1 MKQDLKRVKIVRE
14 TVVHSSSGFLSRV
27 SVSGVSVSGRS
38 VSGLSVIVP
47 VFLLLLLVTM
57 VAPDVSSQDRPDAL
71 VLYRQ
76 GRFQQAVEVTLQE
89 LQENPANLDA
99 YTVLGWSLLALGR
112 LEDALEYGQRGLRI
126 SRFDVRLIHI
136 VGEAHYR
143 SGNYQEALQYLQDY
157 AGLAPE
163 GRQID
168 QVYYLMGEVFLQFEE
183 YNHADIALTTAV
195 HLNANR
201 AVWWTR
207 LGFAREMAGDE
218 GSAAAAYRSALQL
231 DPNQAA
237 AREGLARVE
246 PGG

>member
-1 MKQDLKRVKIVRE
+1 MVRE
-14 TVVHSSSGFLSRV
+14 RAARSRSGPVPRLSTITP
-27 SVSGVSVSGRS
+27 
-38 VSGLSVIVP
+38 VIY
-47 VFLLLLLVTM
+47 LLLLIAM
-57 VAPDVSSQDRPDAL
+57 VSPAALAQDRPDAL

-76 GRFQQAVEVTLQE
+76 GRFQQAAEVTLQE
-89 LQENPANLDA
+89 LQDNPANLDA

-112 LEDALEYGQRGLRI
+112 LDDALEYGQQGLRI

-136 VGEAHYR
+136 LGEAHYR
-143 SGNYQEALQYLQDY
+143 SGNYLEALQYLQDY

-195 HLNANR
+195 RLNGNR
-201 AVWWTR
+201 AAWWTR

-218 GSAAAAYRSALQL
+218 TSAASAYRSALQL
-231 DPNQAA
+231 DSNQAN
-237 AREGLARVE
+237 AREGLARLGLE
-246 PGG
+246 PTG